1 MLLIGNLRSAQL
13 FSPWRKCKAERM
25 FACFEQIASKCSA
38 TNTNQLNP
46 RDPNPCW
53 LRSCFRKANQP
64 TLCAGWISVLYQGFP
79 GGPDSKESAYNTGD
93 LASVP
98 WLGKSPGEG
107 NGNPLQ
113 YSCLENPMDRGAW
126 RASVHGVTKSRT
138 WLCVPLS
145 LFHQCWN
152 SSWPQW
158 FCEQGFPFGV
168 SLGGKTEHLAYL
180 SDTLFYTQHSSMTA
194 QYPPSHTL
202 FAFPLHHN
210 PCFCSCLL
218 D

>member
-1 MLLIGNLRSAQL
+1 MDCYLLVTPQSAQL

-25 FACFEQIASKCSA
+25 FACFEQMASKCSA

-64 TLCAGWISVLYQGFP
+64 TLCSGWISVLYQGFL

-93 LASVP
+93 LASIP

-113 YSCLENPMDRGAW
+113 YSCLENPMDGGAW
-126 RASVHGVTKSRT
+126 RASVHGVTESRT
-138 WLCVPLS
+138 WLCDATFTLSPVLKPLTAPVV
-145 LFHQCWN
+145 LWT
-152 SSWPQW
+152 
-158 FCEQGFPFGV
+158 GV
-168 SLGGKTEHLAYL
+168 SSRCFIGWENRAFSL
-180 SDTLFYTQHSSMTA
+180 SFWYSVLYSA
-194 QYPPSHTL
+194 QFNDCPVSTFTHP
-202 FAFPLHHN
+202 
-210 PCFCSCLL
+210 FCIPFTS
-218 D
+218 